1 MPTET
6 KRDEEKWQK
15 AKEIAKE
22 QGRAGEYDYIMGIY
36 KRMKPDYK
44 FKTENGKPKKA
55 SAERVVDLFLRK

>member
-1 MPTET
+1 MPTKT

-22 QGRAGEYDYIMGIY
+22 QGRAEEYDFIMGIY
-36 KRMKPDYK
+36 KKMKPDYE

-55 SAERVVDLFLRK
+55 SIERVVALFLRE